1 MPQAF
6 IRFEDGRYRHGKL
19 RTISRTGGLLRLQR
33 AHVPGTLVEVV
44 FLSACGPVLGLA
56 ELLSPVSATL
66 KCMQPFK
73 FIMIEDEDF
82 RRLDSLIEAS
92 LARTGVT
99 AKDQR

>member
-1 MPQAF
+1 M
-6 IRFEDGRYRHGKL
+6 
-19 RTISRTGGLLRLQR
+19 
-33 AHVPGTLVEVV
+33 
-44 FLSACGPVLGLA
+44 LGLA